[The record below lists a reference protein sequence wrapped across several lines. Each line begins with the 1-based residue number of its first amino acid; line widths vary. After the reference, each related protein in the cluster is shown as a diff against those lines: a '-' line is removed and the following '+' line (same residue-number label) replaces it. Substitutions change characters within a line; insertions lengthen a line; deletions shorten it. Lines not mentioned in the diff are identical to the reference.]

1 MNNFDLRKYL
11 AEGGI
16 KARLNENLDPDREN
30 LISKIKKLRDYG
42 FTGKGID
49 YGPLLITVFTQGG
62 EREYFVYG
70 ENDESED
77 GIFNSTNPEEVAN
90 FVLNYGAKLNENLDP
105 DPELYPDG
113 YDFGG
118 IDEGEDQ
125 DVEKVAK
132 LFLEEGEDDYMEEA
146 MVDDE
151 VNESFL
157 DEMARTSNT
166 FSLAKEASVADVR
179 SFMNRVNNLL
189 KTYKSPGQ
197 KKPKSR
203 FTPEDMDRLT
213 NVLKKADFT
222 SKEVLDAIG
231 GWNNSAQ
238 ANTFLKVL
246 QDKGYIAIT
255 SELKKFSKPERDP
268 NAPETRGRKKKV
280 RDDDGEDNKKG
291 DKEPTDTQIRKAAKK
306 AGLDE
311 NDRFLNEFL
320 KKKL

>member
-1 MNNFDLRKYL
+1 MNNFDLRRYL
-11 AEGGI
+11 AEGGL
-16 KARLNENLDPDREN
+16 KAR
-30 LISKIKKLRDYG
+30 
-42 FTGKGID
+42 
-49 YGPLLITVFTQGG
+49 
-62 EREYFVYG
+62 
-70 ENDESED
+70 
-77 GIFNSTNPEEVAN
+77 
-90 FVLNYGAKLNENLDP
+90 LNENLDP

-118 IDEGEDQ
+118 LDEGEDK

-132 LFLEEGEDDYMEEA
+132 LFLEEGDDDYMEEA
-146 MVDDE
+146 MTDEE

-166 FSLAKEASVADVR
+166 FMLAKDASTADVR
-179 SFMNRVNNLL
+179 SFMNKVNNLL

-213 NVLKKADFT
+213 SVLKKANFT
-222 SKEVLDAIG
+222 SKEVLDAIE

-246 QDKGYIAIT
+246 QDKGYILIT

-280 RDDDGEDNKKG
+280 KDEDGEDDKKK
-291 DKEPTDTQIRKAAKK
+291 DKEPTDAQIKKAAKK

-320 KKKL
+320 SKKTLNEIQSEEEVANLLDDFYQERINTYPNVETFADEVRTALDALTMKYSDDVDM

>member
-1 MNNFDLRKYL
+1 MEELIRFKKFLMEGMKNDYL
-11 AEGGI
+11 AQ
-16 KARLNENLDPDREN
+16 EN
-30 LISKIKKLRDYG
+30 
-42 FTGKGID
+42 
-49 YGPLLITVFTQGG
+49 
-62 EREYFVYG
+62 
-70 ENDESED
+70 
-77 GIFNSTNPEEVAN
+77 
-90 FVLNYGAKLNENLDP
+90 
-105 DPELYPDG
+105 
-113 YDFGG
+113 
-118 IDEGEDQ
+118 IDEGEDK

-132 LFLEEGEDDYMEEA
+132 LFLEEGDDDYMEEA
-146 MVDDE
+146 MTDEE

-166 FSLAKEASVADVR
+166 FMLAKDASTADIR
-179 SFMNRVNNLL
+179 SFMGKVNNLL

-203 FTPEDMDRLT
+203 FTPEDMDRLVD
-213 NVLKKADFT
+213 VLKKANFT
-222 SKEVLDAIG
+222 SKEVLDAIE

-246 QDKGYIAIT
+246 QDKGYILIT

-280 RDDDGEDNKKG
+280 KDEDGEDDKKK
-291 DKEPTDTQIRKAAKK
+291 DKEPTDAQIKKAAKK

-320 KKKL
+320 SKKTLIEIQSEEEVADLLDDFYQERINTYPNVETFADEVRTALDALTMKYSNDVDM

>member
-1 MNNFDLRKYL
+1 MEELIRFKKFLMEGMKNDYL
-11 AEGGI
+11 AQ
-16 KARLNENLDPDREN
+16 EN
-30 LISKIKKLRDYG
+30 
-42 FTGKGID
+42 
-49 YGPLLITVFTQGG
+49 
-62 EREYFVYG
+62 
-70 ENDESED
+70 
-77 GIFNSTNPEEVAN
+77 
-90 FVLNYGAKLNENLDP
+90 
-105 DPELYPDG
+105 
-113 YDFGG
+113 
-118 IDEGEDQ
+118 IDEGEDK

-132 LFLEEGEDDYMEEA
+132 LFLEEGDDDYMEEA
-146 MVDDE
+146 MTDEE

-166 FSLAKEASVADVR
+166 FMLAKDASTADIR
-179 SFMNRVNNLL
+179 SFMSKVNNLL

-203 FTPEDMDRLT
+203 FTPEDMDRLVD
-213 NVLKKADFT
+213 VLKKANFT
-222 SKEVLDAIG
+222 SKEVLDAIE

-246 QDKGYIAIT
+246 QDKGYILIT

-280 RDDDGEDNKKG
+280 KDEDGEDDKKK
-291 DKEPTDTQIRKAAKK
+291 DKEPTDAQIKKAAKK

-320 KKKL
+320 KKNLLSEIQSEEEVANLLDDFYQERINTYPNVETFADEVRTALDALTMKYSNDVDM

>member
-11 AEGGI
+11 AAGGL
-16 KARLNENLDPDREN
+16 KAR
-30 LISKIKKLRDYG
+30 
-42 FTGKGID
+42 
-49 YGPLLITVFTQGG
+49 
-62 EREYFVYG
+62 
-70 ENDESED
+70 
-77 GIFNSTNPEEVAN
+77 
-90 FVLNYGAKLNENLDP
+90 LNENLDP

-113 YDFGG
+113 YDFGDL
-118 IDEGEDQ
+118 DEGEDK
-125 DVEKVAK
+125 DVEKIAK
-132 LFLEEGEDDYMEEA
+132 LFLEEGDNDYMEEA
-146 MVDDE
+146 MTDEE

-166 FSLAKEASVADVR
+166 FMLAKDTSTADVR
-179 SFMNRVNNLL
+179 SFMNKVNNLL

-213 NVLKKADFT
+213 SVLKKANFT
-222 SKEVLDAIG
+222 SKEVLDAIE

-246 QDKGYIAIT
+246 QDKGYILIT

-280 RDDDGEDNKKG
+280 KDEDEDTKKK
-291 DKEPTDTQIRKAAKK
+291 DKEPTDDQIRKAAKK

-311 NDRFLNEFL
+311 NDKFLNEFL
-320 KKKL
+320 KKNLLSEIQSEEEVADLLDDFYQERINTYPNVETFADEVRTALDALTMKYSNDVDM

>member
-1 MNNFDLRKYL
+1 MEELIRFKKFLMEGMENDYL
-11 AEGGI
+11 AQ
-16 KARLNENLDPDREN
+16 EN
-30 LISKIKKLRDYG
+30 
-42 FTGKGID
+42 
-49 YGPLLITVFTQGG
+49 
-62 EREYFVYG
+62 
-70 ENDESED
+70 
-77 GIFNSTNPEEVAN
+77 
-90 FVLNYGAKLNENLDP
+90 
-105 DPELYPDG
+105 
-113 YDFGG
+113 
-118 IDEGEDQ
+118 IDEGEDK

-132 LFLEEGEDDYMEEA
+132 LFLEEGDDDYMEEA
-146 MVDDE
+146 MADEE

-166 FSLAKEASVADVR
+166 FSLNKDASAADVR
-179 SFMNRVNNLL
+179 SFMNKVNNLL

-213 NVLKKADFT
+213 NVLKKANFT
-222 SKEVLDAIG
+222 SKEVLDAIE

-280 RDDDGEDNKKG
+280 KDEDGEDNKKG
-291 DKEPTDTQIRKAAKK
+291 DKEPTDTQIKKAAKK

-320 KKKL
+320 SKKTLIEIQSEEEVANLLDDFYQERINTYPNVETFADEVRTALDALTMRYSNDVDM

>member
-1 MNNFDLRKYL
+1 MEELIRFKKFLMEGMKNDYL
-11 AEGGI
+11 AQ
-16 KARLNENLDPDREN
+16 EN
-30 LISKIKKLRDYG
+30 
-42 FTGKGID
+42 
-49 YGPLLITVFTQGG
+49 
-62 EREYFVYG
+62 
-70 ENDESED
+70 
-77 GIFNSTNPEEVAN
+77 
-90 FVLNYGAKLNENLDP
+90 
-105 DPELYPDG
+105 
-113 YDFGG
+113 
-118 IDEGEDQ
+118 IDEGEDK

-132 LFLEEGEDDYMEEA
+132 LFLEEGDDDYMEEA
-146 MVDDE
+146 MADEE
-151 VNESFL
+151 VNEAFL

-166 FSLAKEASVADVR
+166 FILAKDASTADIR
-179 SFMNRVNNLL
+179 SFMSKVNNLL

-203 FTPEDMDRLT
+203 FTPEDMDRLVD
-213 NVLKKADFT
+213 VLKKANFT
-222 SKEVLDAIG
+222 SKEVLDAIE

-280 RDDDGEDNKKG
+280 KDEDGEDDKKK
-291 DKEPTDTQIRKAAKK
+291 DKEPTDAQIKKAAKK

-320 KKKL
+320 SKKTLIEIQSEEEVADLLDDFYQERINTYPNVETFADEVRTALDALTMKYSNDVDM

>member
-16 KARLNENLDPDREN
+16 K
-30 LISKIKKLRDYG
+30 
-42 FTGKGID
+42 
-49 YGPLLITVFTQGG
+49 
-62 EREYFVYG
+62 
-70 ENDESED
+70 
-77 GIFNSTNPEEVAN
+77 
-90 FVLNYGAKLNENLDP
+90 AKLNENLDP

-125 DVEKVAK
+125 DIEKVAK

-151 VNESFL
+151 VNEAFL

-166 FSLAKEASVADVR
+166 FSLAKDASVADVR

-222 SKEVLDAIG
+222 SKEVLDAIE

>member
-1 MNNFDLRKYL
+1 MEELIRFKKFLMEGMENDYL
-11 AEGGI
+11 AQ
-16 KARLNENLDPDREN
+16 EN
-30 LISKIKKLRDYG
+30 
-42 FTGKGID
+42 
-49 YGPLLITVFTQGG
+49 
-62 EREYFVYG
+62 
-70 ENDESED
+70 
-77 GIFNSTNPEEVAN
+77 
-90 FVLNYGAKLNENLDP
+90 
-105 DPELYPDG
+105 
-113 YDFGG
+113 
-118 IDEGEDQ
+118 IDEGEDK

-132 LFLEEGEDDYMEEA
+132 LFLEEGDDDYMEEA
-146 MVDDE
+146 MTDEE

-166 FSLAKEASVADVR
+166 FMLAKDASTADIR
-179 SFMNRVNNLL
+179 SFMNKVNNLL

-213 NVLKKADFT
+213 NVLKKVNFT
-222 SKEVLDAIG
+222 SKEVLDAIE

-238 ANTFLKVL
+238 ANTFIKVL
-246 QDKGYIAIT
+246 QDKGYLYLT

-280 RDDDGEDNKKG
+280 KDGDGEDDKKK
-291 DKEPTDTQIRKAAKK
+291 DKEPTDTQIKKAAKK

-320 KKKL
+320 SKKTLIEIQSEEEVADLLDDFYQERINTYPNVETFADEVRTALDALTMKYSDDVDM

>member
-1 MNNFDLRKYL
+1 MEELIRFKKFLMEGMKNDYL
-11 AEGGI
+11 AQ
-16 KARLNENLDPDREN
+16 EN
-30 LISKIKKLRDYG
+30 
-42 FTGKGID
+42 
-49 YGPLLITVFTQGG
+49 
-62 EREYFVYG
+62 
-70 ENDESED
+70 
-77 GIFNSTNPEEVAN
+77 
-90 FVLNYGAKLNENLDP
+90 
-105 DPELYPDG
+105 
-113 YDFGG
+113 
-118 IDEGEDQ
+118 IDEGEDK

-132 LFLEEGEDDYMEEA
+132 LFLEEGDDDYMEEA
-146 MVDDE
+146 MTDEE

-166 FSLAKEASVADVR
+166 FMLAKDASTADVR
-179 SFMNRVNNLL
+179 SFMNKVNNLL

-213 NVLKKADFT
+213 SVLKKANFT
-222 SKEVLDAIG
+222 SKEVLDAIE

-280 RDDDGEDNKKG
+280 KDEDGEDDKKK
-291 DKEPTDTQIRKAAKK
+291 DKEPTDAQIKKAAKK

-320 KKKL
+320 SKKTLIEIQSEEEVADLLDDFYQERINTYPNVETFADEVRTALDALTMKYSDDVDM

>member
-11 AEGGI
+11 AEGGLR
-16 KARLNENLDPDREN
+16 AR
-30 LISKIKKLRDYG
+30 
-42 FTGKGID
+42 
-49 YGPLLITVFTQGG
+49 
-62 EREYFVYG
+62 
-70 ENDESED
+70 
-77 GIFNSTNPEEVAN
+77 
-90 FVLNYGAKLNENLDP
+90 LNENLDP

-113 YDFGG
+113 YDFG
-118 IDEGEDQ
+118 DLEEGEDK

-132 LFLEEGEDDYMEEA
+132 LFLEEGDDDYMEEA
-146 MVDDE
+146 MTDEE

-166 FSLAKEASVADVR
+166 FMLAKDASAADVR
-179 SFMNRVNNLL
+179 SFMNKVNNLL

-203 FTPEDMDRLT
+203 FTPEDMDRLVD
-213 NVLKKADFT
+213 VLKKANFT
-222 SKEVLDAIG
+222 SKEVLDAIE

-280 RDDDGEDNKKG
+280 KDEDGEDDKKK
-291 DKEPTDTQIRKAAKK
+291 DKEPTDDQIKKAAKK

-311 NDRFLNEFL
+311 NDKFLNEFL
-320 KKKL
+320 KKNLLSEIQSEEEVANLLDDFYQERINTYPNVETFADEVRTALDALTMRYSNDVDM

>member
-1 MNNFDLRKYL
+1 MEELIRFKKFLMEGMKNDYL
-11 AEGGI
+11 AQ
-16 KARLNENLDPDREN
+16 EN
-30 LISKIKKLRDYG
+30 
-42 FTGKGID
+42 
-49 YGPLLITVFTQGG
+49 
-62 EREYFVYG
+62 
-70 ENDESED
+70 
-77 GIFNSTNPEEVAN
+77 
-90 FVLNYGAKLNENLDP
+90 
-105 DPELYPDG
+105 
-113 YDFGG
+113 
-118 IDEGEDQ
+118 IDEGEDK

-132 LFLEEGEDDYMEEA
+132 LFLEEGDDDYMEEA
-146 MVDDE
+146 MTDEE

-166 FSLAKEASVADVR
+166 FMLAKDASTADIR
-179 SFMNRVNNLL
+179 SFMGKVNNLL

-203 FTPEDMDRLT
+203 FTPEDMDRLVD
-213 NVLKKADFT
+213 VLKKANFT
-222 SKEVLDAIG
+222 SKEVLDAIE

-280 RDDDGEDNKKG
+280 KDEDGEDDKKK
-291 DKEPTDTQIRKAAKK
+291 DKEPTDAQIKKAAKK

-320 KKKL
+320 SKKTLIEIQSEEEVADLLDDFYQERINTYPNVETFADEVRTALDALTMKYSNDVDM

>member
-1 MNNFDLRKYL
+1 MNNFDLRRYL
-11 AEGGI
+11 AEGGL
-16 KARLNENLDPDREN
+16 KAR
-30 LISKIKKLRDYG
+30 
-42 FTGKGID
+42 
-49 YGPLLITVFTQGG
+49 
-62 EREYFVYG
+62 
-70 ENDESED
+70 
-77 GIFNSTNPEEVAN
+77 
-90 FVLNYGAKLNENLDP
+90 LNENLDP

-113 YDFGG
+113 YDFGDL
-118 IDEGEDQ
+118 DEGEDK

-132 LFLEEGEDDYMEEA
+132 LFLEEGDDDYMEEA
-146 MVDDE
+146 MTDEE

-166 FSLAKEASVADVR
+166 FMLAKDASTADIR
-179 SFMNRVNNLL
+179 SFMSKVNNLL

-213 NVLKKADFT
+213 SVLKKANFT
-222 SKEVLDAIG
+222 SKEVLDAIE

-246 QDKGYIAIT
+246 QDKGYILIT

-280 RDDDGEDNKKG
+280 KDEDGEDNKKK
-291 DKEPTDTQIRKAAKK
+291 DKEPTDAQIKKAAKK

-320 KKKL
+320 KKNLLSEIQSEEEVANLLDDFYQERINTYPNVETFADEVRTALDALTMRYSNDVDM

>member
-1 MNNFDLRKYL
+1 MNNFDLRRYL
-11 AEGGI
+11 AEGGL
-16 KARLNENLDPDREN
+16 KAR
-30 LISKIKKLRDYG
+30 
-42 FTGKGID
+42 
-49 YGPLLITVFTQGG
+49 
-62 EREYFVYG
+62 
-70 ENDESED
+70 
-77 GIFNSTNPEEVAN
+77 
-90 FVLNYGAKLNENLDP
+90 LNENLDP

-113 YDFGG
+113 YDFG
-118 IDEGEDQ
+118 DLEEGEDK

-132 LFLEEGEDDYMEEA
+132 LFLEGGDDDYMEEA
-146 MVDDE
+146 MTDEE

-166 FSLAKEASVADVR
+166 FMLAKDASTADVR
-179 SFMNRVNNLL
+179 SFMSKVNNLL

-203 FTPEDMDRLT
+203 FTPEDMDRLVD
-213 NVLKKADFT
+213 VLKKANFT
-222 SKEVLDAIG
+222 SKEVLDAIK

-280 RDDDGEDNKKG
+280 KDEDEDTKKK
-291 DKEPTDTQIRKAAKK
+291 DKEPTDDQIRKAAKK

-320 KKKL
+320 KKNLLSEIQSEEEVANLLDDFYQERINTYPNVETFADEVRTALDALTMRYSNDVDM

>member
-1 MNNFDLRKYL
+1 MEGMKNDYL
-11 AEGGI
+11 AQ
-16 KARLNENLDPDREN
+16 EN
-30 LISKIKKLRDYG
+30 
-42 FTGKGID
+42 
-49 YGPLLITVFTQGG
+49 
-62 EREYFVYG
+62 
-70 ENDESED
+70 
-77 GIFNSTNPEEVAN
+77 
-90 FVLNYGAKLNENLDP
+90 
-105 DPELYPDG
+105 
-113 YDFGG
+113 
-118 IDEGEDQ
+118 IDEGEDK

-132 LFLEEGEDDYMEEA
+132 LFLEEEDDDYMEEA
-146 MVDDE
+146 MTDEE

-166 FSLAKEASVADVR
+166 FMLAKDASTADIR
-179 SFMNRVNNLL
+179 SFMGKVNNLL

-203 FTPEDMDRLT
+203 FTPEDMDRLVD
-213 NVLKKADFT
+213 VLKKANFT
-222 SKEVLDAIG
+222 SKEVLDAIE

-246 QDKGYIAIT
+246 QDKGYILIT

-280 RDDDGEDNKKG
+280 KDEDGEDDKKK
-291 DKEPTDTQIRKAAKK
+291 DKEPTDAQIKKAAKK

-320 KKKL
+320 KKNLLSEIQSEEEVANLLDDFYQERINTYPNVETFADEVRTALDALTMKYSNDVDM

>member
-11 AEGGI
+11 AEGGLR
-16 KARLNENLDPDREN
+16 AR
-30 LISKIKKLRDYG
+30 
-42 FTGKGID
+42 
-49 YGPLLITVFTQGG
+49 
-62 EREYFVYG
+62 
-70 ENDESED
+70 
-77 GIFNSTNPEEVAN
+77 
-90 FVLNYGAKLNENLDP
+90 LNENLDP

-113 YDFGG
+113 YDFG
-118 IDEGEDQ
+118 DLEEGEDK

-132 LFLEEGEDDYMEEA
+132 LFLEEGDDDYMEEA
-146 MVDDE
+146 MTDEE

-166 FSLAKEASVADVR
+166 FMLAKDASTADVR
-179 SFMNRVNNLL
+179 SFMSKVNNLL

-203 FTPEDMDRLT
+203 FTPEDMDRLVD
-213 NVLKKADFT
+213 VLKKANFT
-222 SKEVLDAIG
+222 SKEVLDAIK

-280 RDDDGEDNKKG
+280 KDEDEDTKKK
-291 DKEPTDTQIRKAAKK
+291 DKEPTDDQIRKAAKK

-320 KKKL
+320 KKNLLSEIQSEEEVANLLDDFYQERINTYPNVETFADEVRTALDALTMRYSNDVDM

>member
-1 MNNFDLRKYL
+1 MEELIRFKKFLMEGMENDYL
-11 AEGGI
+11 AQ
-16 KARLNENLDPDREN
+16 EN
-30 LISKIKKLRDYG
+30 
-42 FTGKGID
+42 
-49 YGPLLITVFTQGG
+49 
-62 EREYFVYG
+62 
-70 ENDESED
+70 
-77 GIFNSTNPEEVAN
+77 
-90 FVLNYGAKLNENLDP
+90 
-105 DPELYPDG
+105 
-113 YDFGG
+113 
-118 IDEGEDQ
+118 IDEGEDK

-132 LFLEEGEDDYMEEA
+132 LFLEEGDDDYMEEA
-146 MVDDE
+146 MTDEE

-166 FSLAKEASVADVR
+166 FMLAKDASTADVR
-179 SFMNRVNNLL
+179 SFMSKVNNLL

-203 FTPEDMDRLT
+203 FTPEDMDRLVD
-213 NVLKKADFT
+213 VLKKANFT
-222 SKEVLDAIG
+222 SKEVLDAIE

-246 QDKGYIAIT
+246 QDKGYILIT

-280 RDDDGEDNKKG
+280 KDEDGEDDKKK
-291 DKEPTDTQIRKAAKK
+291 DKEPTDAQIKKAAKK

-320 KKKL
+320 KKNLLSEIQSEEEVANLLDDFYQERINTYPNVETFADEVRTALDALTMKYSNDVDM

>member
-1 MNNFDLRKYL
+1 MNNFDLRRYL
-11 AEGGI
+11 AEGGL
-16 KARLNENLDPDREN
+16 KARLN
-30 LISKIKKLRDYG
+30 K
-42 FTGKGID
+42 
-49 YGPLLITVFTQGG
+49 
-62 EREYFVYG
+62 
-70 ENDESED
+70 
-77 GIFNSTNPEEVAN
+77 
-90 FVLNYGAKLNENLDP
+90 NLDP

-113 YDFGG
+113 YDFG
-118 IDEGEDQ
+118 DLEEGEDK

-132 LFLEEGEDDYMEEA
+132 LFLEEGDDDYMEEA
-146 MVDDE
+146 MTDEE

-166 FSLAKEASVADVR
+166 FMLAKDASAADVR
-179 SFMNRVNNLL
+179 SFMNKVNNLL

-203 FTPEDMDRLT
+203 FTPEDMDRLVD
-213 NVLKKADFT
+213 VLKKANFT
-222 SKEVLDAIG
+222 SKEVLDAIE

-246 QDKGYIAIT
+246 QDKGYILIT

-280 RDDDGEDNKKG
+280 KDEDGEDDKKK
-291 DKEPTDTQIRKAAKK
+291 DKEPTDAQIKKAAKK

-320 KKKL
+320 KKNLLSEIQSEEEVANLLDDFYQERINTYPNVETFADEVRTALDALTMKYSDDVDM

>member
-1 MNNFDLRKYL
+1 MEGMKNDYL
-11 AEGGI
+11 AQ
-16 KARLNENLDPDREN
+16 EN
-30 LISKIKKLRDYG
+30 
-42 FTGKGID
+42 
-49 YGPLLITVFTQGG
+49 
-62 EREYFVYG
+62 
-70 ENDESED
+70 
-77 GIFNSTNPEEVAN
+77 
-90 FVLNYGAKLNENLDP
+90 
-105 DPELYPDG
+105 
-113 YDFGG
+113 
-118 IDEGEDQ
+118 IDEGEDK

-132 LFLEEGEDDYMEEA
+132 LFLEEGDDDYMEEA
-146 MVDDE
+146 MTDEE

-166 FSLAKEASVADVR
+166 FMLAKEANTADIR
-179 SFMNRVNNLL
+179 SFMNKVNNLL

-203 FTPEDMDRLT
+203 FTPEDMDRLVD
-213 NVLKKADFT
+213 VLKKADFT
-222 SKEVLDAIG
+222 SKEVLDAIE

-280 RDDDGEDNKKG
+280 KDEDGEDDKKK
-291 DKEPTDTQIRKAAKK
+291 DKEPTDAQIKKAAKK
-306 AGLDE
+306 AGLGE

-320 KKKL
+320 KKKVLSEIQSEEEVAALLDDFYQERINTYPNVETFADEVRTALDALTMKYSDDVDM

>member
-1 MNNFDLRKYL
+1 MEELIRFKKFLMEGMKNDYL
-11 AEGGI
+11 AQ
-16 KARLNENLDPDREN
+16 EN
-30 LISKIKKLRDYG
+30 
-42 FTGKGID
+42 
-49 YGPLLITVFTQGG
+49 
-62 EREYFVYG
+62 
-70 ENDESED
+70 
-77 GIFNSTNPEEVAN
+77 
-90 FVLNYGAKLNENLDP
+90 
-105 DPELYPDG
+105 
-113 YDFGG
+113 
-118 IDEGEDQ
+118 IDEGEDK

-132 LFLEEGEDDYMEEA
+132 LFLEEGDDDYMEEA
-146 MVDDE
+146 MADEE
-151 VNESFL
+151 VNEAFL

-166 FSLAKEASVADVR
+166 FILAKDASTADIR
-179 SFMNRVNNLL
+179 SFMSKVNNLL

-203 FTPEDMDRLT
+203 FTPEDMDRLVD
-213 NVLKKADFT
+213 VLKKANFT
-222 SKEVLDAIG
+222 SKEVLDAIE

-280 RDDDGEDNKKG
+280 KDEDGEDDKKK
-291 DKEPTDTQIRKAAKK
+291 DKEPTDAQIKKAAKK

-320 KKKL
+320 SKKTLIEIQSEEEVADLLDDFYQERINTYPNVETFADEVRTALDALTMKYSDDVDM

>member
-11 AEGGI
+11 AEGGLR
-16 KARLNENLDPDREN
+16 AR
-30 LISKIKKLRDYG
+30 
-42 FTGKGID
+42 
-49 YGPLLITVFTQGG
+49 
-62 EREYFVYG
+62 
-70 ENDESED
+70 
-77 GIFNSTNPEEVAN
+77 
-90 FVLNYGAKLNENLDP
+90 LNENLDP

-113 YDFGG
+113 YDFG
-118 IDEGEDQ
+118 DLEEGEDK

-132 LFLEEGEDDYMEEA
+132 LFLEEGDDDYMEEA
-146 MVDDE
+146 MTDEE

-166 FSLAKEASVADVR
+166 FMLAKDASTADVR
-179 SFMNRVNNLL
+179 SFMSKVNNLL

-203 FTPEDMDRLT
+203 FTPEDMDRLVD
-213 NVLKKADFT
+213 VLKKANFT
-222 SKEVLDAIG
+222 SKEVLDAIE

-280 RDDDGEDNKKG
+280 KDEDEDTKKK
-291 DKEPTDTQIRKAAKK
+291 DKEPTDDQIRKAAKK

-311 NDRFLNEFL
+311 NDKFLNEFL
-320 KKKL
+320 KKNLLSEIQSEEEVANLLDDFYQERINTYPNVETFADEVRTALDALTIRYSNDVDM

>member
-1 MNNFDLRKYL
+1 MNNFDLRRYL
-11 AEGGI
+11 AEGGL
-16 KARLNENLDPDREN
+16 KAR
-30 LISKIKKLRDYG
+30 
-42 FTGKGID
+42 
-49 YGPLLITVFTQGG
+49 
-62 EREYFVYG
+62 
-70 ENDESED
+70 
-77 GIFNSTNPEEVAN
+77 
-90 FVLNYGAKLNENLDP
+90 LNENLDP

-113 YDFGG
+113 YDFG
-118 IDEGEDQ
+118 DLEEGEDK

-132 LFLEEGEDDYMEEA
+132 LFLEEGDDDYMEEA
-146 MVDDE
+146 MTDEE

-166 FSLAKEASVADVR
+166 FMLAKDASTADIR
-179 SFMNRVNNLL
+179 SFMSKVNNLL

-203 FTPEDMDRLT
+203 FTPEDMDRLVD
-213 NVLKKADFT
+213 VLKKANFT
-222 SKEVLDAIG
+222 SKEVLDTIE

-246 QDKGYIAIT
+246 QDKGYIVIT

-280 RDDDGEDNKKG
+280 KDEDGEDDKKK
-291 DKEPTDTQIRKAAKK
+291 DKEPTDAQIKKAAKK

-320 KKKL
+320 KKNLLSEIQSEEEVANLLDDFYQERINTYPNVETFADEVRTALDALTMRYSNDVDM